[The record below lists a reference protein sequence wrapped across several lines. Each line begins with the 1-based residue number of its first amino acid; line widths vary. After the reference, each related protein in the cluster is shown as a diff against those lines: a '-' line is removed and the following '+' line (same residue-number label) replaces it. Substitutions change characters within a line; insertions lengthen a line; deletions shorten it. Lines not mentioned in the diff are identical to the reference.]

1 MNEQNET
8 TEFDLLSEAGSSF
21 PEVQK
26 EIFDA
31 SAIASDL
38 EKPIQERLAAYE
50 DIIES
55 EVGDTLLV
63 RARNIE
69 REFGIR
75 QLYLKFEG
83 GNPSGTQKDR
93 IAFAHVRDAMRRG
106 YTGIAIATCGNYG
119 GAMGFAAA
127 LSGLTCTAFIPQ
139 SYKTRRIEEME
150 RYGIMIK
157 RTPGDYE
164 DSVEQCRKYALEND
178 IYDANPGDTNSVL
191 QMEAYGQISY
201 ELYDEL
207 RDAPAAVAIP
217 VSNGSTLAGIH
228 RGFISLYRRGKT
240 SRMPKMIAGSS
251 SHKNPIVRAYLK
263 GLKECSDLS
272 PATIHESVIN
282 EPLINW
288 HSIDGDHA
296 LSCIYSSNGWAMD
309 ASDKEMLSFAKL
321 IREKEGLNVLPA
333 STAGLIAM
341 VKQHK
346 ESALPGDRYVAI
358 LTGRKQ

>member
-127 LSGLTCTAFIPQ
+127 LSGLTWADRRNGTLWNHDQA
-139 SYKTRRIEEME
+139 YTR
-150 RYGIMIK
+150 
-157 RTPGDYE
+157 
-164 DSVEQCRKYALEND
+164 
-178 IYDANPGDTNSVL
+178 
-191 QMEAYGQISY
+191 
-201 ELYDEL
+201 
-207 RDAPAAVAIP
+207 
-217 VSNGSTLAGIH
+217 
-228 RGFISLYRRGKT
+228 
-240 SRMPKMIAGSS
+240 
-251 SHKNPIVRAYLK
+251 
-263 GLKECSDLS
+263 
-272 PATIHESVIN
+272 
-282 EPLINW
+282 
-288 HSIDGDHA
+288 
-296 LSCIYSSNGWAMD
+296 
-309 ASDKEMLSFAKL
+309 
-321 IREKEGLNVLPA
+321 
-333 STAGLIAM
+333 
-341 VKQHK
+341 
-346 ESALPGDRYVAI
+346 
-358 LTGRKQ
+358 